1 MSVQDLGASSNTIP
15 FYLTE
20 AAFSDDLLFLTLI
33 SEETAS
39 IALTSQSQPD
49 RDRRSGRRVGGAG
62 GR

>member
-1 MSVQDLGASSNTIP
+1 MENTKGRLKTPFRFFYGSSIFRRP
-15 FYLTE
+15 FVFNAY
-20 AAFSDDLLFLTLI
+20 
-33 SEETAS
+33 SEETSS

>member
-1 MSVQDLGASSNTIP
+1 MENTKGRLKTP
-15 FYLTE
+15 FRFFTE

>member
-1 MSVQDLGASSNTIP
+1 MENTKRSSENTIP

>member
-1 MSVQDLGASSNTIP
+1 MENTKRSSENTIP
-15 FYLTE
+15 FFTE

-39 IALTSQSQPD
+39 IALTSQSRPD

>member
-1 MSVQDLGASSNTIP
+1 MENTKRSSENAIP

-39 IALTSQSQPD
+39 IALTSQSRPD